1 MSFHICAGL
10 LILSKVSIMRKIKSF
25 MSCKLTRK
33 TIVLGI
39 QFSWKY
45 FYETILWKNLK
56 NNISS
61 DNNIMKIVRTISKVN
76 ILLDN
81 ATNLSLYCDPKIL
94 IFYRYYN
101 NSFISE
107 TKDLFDRSFDDG
119 QLLMWFDV
127 NCCLYNIIT
136 STWYLFKKTCITMIR
151 INTNRS
157 ILHMQSNL
165 DVYDNILRNI
175 IPLRL

>member
-45 FYETILWKNLK
+45 FYETILWKNLR
-56 NNISS
+56 NTISS

-81 ATNLSLYCDPKIL
+81 AFNLLWSQNFDILL
-94 IFYRYYN
+94 IFN
-101 NSFISE
+101 NSFISV
-107 TKDLFDRSFDDG
+107 TRDLFDGSFDDG
-119 QLLMWFDV
+119 QRLLWFDV
-127 NCCLYNIIT
+127 NCCLYFVASQYT
-136 STWYLFKKTCITMIR
+136 SDICCRKHVVLWLG
-151 INTNRS
+151 
-157 ILHMQSNL
+157 
-165 DVYDNILRNI
+165 
-175 IPLRL
+175 

>member
-1 MSFHICAGL
+1 MSFHICARL

-25 MSCKLTRK
+25 ISCKLTRK

-45 FYETILWKNLK
+45 FYETILWKNLR
-56 NNISS
+56 NTISS
-61 DNNIMKIVRTISKVN
+61 DNNIMKIVRTISQVN
-76 ILLDN
+76 IWLDN
-81 ATNLSLYCDPKIL
+81 ALNLLWSQNFDILL
-94 IFYRYYN
+94 IFN
-101 NSFISE
+101 NSFISV
-107 TKDLFDRSFDDG
+107 TRDLFDGSFDDG
-119 QLLMWFDV
+119 QLLLWFDV
-127 NCCLYNIIT
+127 NCCLYNNII

-175 IPLRL
+175 IPLGL